1 MLEVIVG
8 NAPVFFLVAARC
20 FALIMVCP
28 MFSSKRVPRFAKFA
42 LAGYMAY
49 FVFPQLSLTEG
60 NYAAYASYV
69 SSTGR
74 FTQEYIFILIGE
86 VLIGL
91 IIGFYISV
99 IFSAFSTSG
108 QFFAFQMGFS
118 ASQVYDSLSEVE
130 NPLMGE
136 FFNFIALLIFMQNH
150 WFQHLFL
157 GGLVTSFKSLNVFSI
172 IDHSDSLSS
181 FMLSSLTILFKD
193 ALTIA
198 LPLMG
203 TLFLINV
210 CMGMLAK
217 AAPQMNLLAEGFPIL
232 MLTSFFLLTVLMPAI
247 CEFFEDGFISGF
259 RHMENLFIQLGGGG
273 VE

>member
-1 MLEVIVG
+1 MLETVVE
-8 NAPVFFLVAARC
+8 NAPVFFLVSARC

-49 FVFPQLSLTEG
+49 FIFPQISLTSG
-60 NYAAYASYV
+60 TYSAYSSYI

-74 FTQEYIFILIGE
+74 FTQEYIFVLIGE

-91 IIGFYISV
+91 IVGFYVSI
-99 IFSAFSTSG
+99 IFSAFSTAG

-136 FFNFIALLIFMQNH
+136 FFNFMALLIFLQNH
-150 WFQHLFL
+150 WFQRLFL

-172 IDHSDSLSS
+172 IDHTDRLSS

-193 ALTIA
+193 SLTIA

-232 MLTSFFLLTVLMPAI
+232 MLTSFFLLTVLMPSI
-247 CEFFEDGFISGF
+247 CEFFENSFETGFI
-259 RHMENLFIQLGGGG
+259 HLEKLFVQLGGGG

>member
-1 MLEVIVG
+1 MLETIVG
-8 NAPVFFLVAARC
+8 NAPVFLLVAVRC
-20 FALIMVCP
+20 FALIMTCP
-28 MFSSKRVPRFAKFA
+28 LFSSKRVPRFAKFA

-49 FVFPQLSLTEG
+49 FIFPQVSLSSGT
-60 NYAAYASYV
+60 YAAYASYI
-69 SSTGR
+69 STAGS

-86 VLIGL
+86 GLIG
-91 IIGFYISV
+91 IIVGFYVTV
-99 IFSAFSTSG
+99 IFSAFSTAG

-136 FFNFIALLIFMQNH
+136 FFNFIAMLIFLQNH
-150 WFQHLFL
+150 WFQRLFL
-157 GGLVTSFKSLNVFSI
+157 GGLVTSFKSLNTFSI
-172 IDHSDSLSS
+172 IDHSDHLAS

-193 ALTIA
+193 ALTVS

-232 MLTSFFLLTVLMPAI
+232 MLTSFFLLTVLMPNI
-247 CEFFEDGFISGF
+247 CEFFEAGFVSGF
-259 RHMENLFIQLGGGG
+259 RHLENLFIRLGGGG
-273 VE
+273 V

>member
-1 MLEVIVG
+1 MLETIVG
-8 NAPVFFLVAARC
+8 NAPVFLLVFARC
-20 FALIMVCP
+20 FSLIMVSP
-28 MFSSKRVPRFAKFA
+28 MFSSKRVPRFAKLA

-49 FVFPQLSLTEG
+49 FIFPQISLSSG
-60 NYAAYASYV
+60 SYNAYASYV
-69 SSTGR
+69 SATGR

-86 VLIGL
+86 VLVGL
-91 IIGFYISV
+91 IVGFYVSV
-99 IFSAFSTSG
+99 IFSAFSTAG

-136 FFNFIALLIFMQNH
+136 FFNFIAILIFLQNR
-150 WFQHLFL
+150 WFQRLFL

-172 IDHSDSLSS
+172 IDHADSLSS
-181 FMLSSLTILFKD
+181 FMLSGLTILFKD
-193 ALTIA
+193 ALSIA

-247 CEFFEDGFISGF
+247 CEFFEDGFVDGF
-259 RHMENLFIQLGGGG
+259 HHLESLFVRLGGGG